1 MLKLEPIEYFLRV
14 LPEGFLIIFA
24 IYAFSKIKI
33 NKNKFIITSL
43 ISSVVFYLIRMLPIN
58 YGVHTILSMGF
69 VMLMGVNFNKI
80 ELIKV
85 IKSCLIYIITQFASE
100 GVNIFIIQ
108 NILKE
113 NINEIFLNPISKILY
128 GTPSLVIMFLIIGSY
143 HIYTLKR
150 CEVQDV

>member
-1 MLKLEPIEYFLRV
+1 MLKLEPIEIFFRL

-24 IYAFSKIKI
+24 IYAFSKTKI
-33 NKNKFIITSL
+33 NKNKYIVTSL
-43 ISSVVFYLIRMLPIN
+43 ISGLAFYLIRMLPIN

-143 HIYTLKR
+143 RIYTLKR